1 MKKATGDKFIKME
14 DNSMKR
20 ENKRVTNPDE
30 LPMILTPSDIA
41 DILGISRNRAYQ
53 YIHST
58 GFPCF
63 KVGEKLYRIKK
74 DKFLEWLDREN
85 AA

>member
-1 MKKATGDKFIKME
+1 MKKLTGDKYIKME
-14 DNSMKR
+14 DNSMKKDI
-20 ENKRVTNPDE
+20 KRVTNPDE

-41 DILGISRNRAYQ
+41 AILGISRNQAYQ
-53 YIHST
+53 YIHSK
-58 GFPCF
+58 GFPYF

-74 DKFLEWLDREN
+74 DKFLEWLDSES